1 MLIPEHGGMVKA
13 GLLTFPNL
21 FCLPGMHQWLY
32 TNRYIKGDYSS
43 RYCSGLSPDSLSSLP
58 FGKITY
64 AAAKVQLFLISFRY
78 LKDIF

>member
-1 MLIPEHGGMVKA
+1 MA

-32 TNRYIKGDYSS
+32 TNRFIKG
-43 RYCSGLSPDSLSSLP
+43 GLQQQVLFRTLTGFPFIVA

-64 AAAKVQLFLISFRY
+64 AAAKVQLFLISFHY